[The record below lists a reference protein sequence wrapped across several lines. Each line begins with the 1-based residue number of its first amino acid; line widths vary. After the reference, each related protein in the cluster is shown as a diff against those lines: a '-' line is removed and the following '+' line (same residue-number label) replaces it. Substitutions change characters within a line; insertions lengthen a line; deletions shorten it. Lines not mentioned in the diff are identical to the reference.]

1 MRDLDQFSLLV
12 SGAMEQK
19 LDCRT
24 ACTHKKICALI
35 PLMLVSHVLVG
46 HYQLSFAILNMTIM
60 VACPP
65 GDVRLVGGSVLD
77 EGRVELC
84 YNNAWGTICDDGF
97 DENDANVVCRQLGY
111 PDHGKHSLLALIM
124 INVTCTFIFVSLDA
138 TPRLSAYFGSGSG
151 SILRQYLRCTG
162 SESRLVDC
170 PTSSSSCS
178 HSEDAGVTCLPTGK
192 YVHALL
198 PQLNIVCESSIN

>member
-12 SGAMEQK
+12 SSVVEQK

-24 ACTHKKICALI
+24 AHTHKKILALI
-35 PLMLVSHVLVG
+35 PLMLVLHALVG
-46 HYQLSFAILNMTIM
+46 HYQLPLSMLNMTKM

-111 PDHGKHSLLALIM
+111 PDHGKHFLM
-124 INVTCTFIFVSLDA
+124 ILCI
-138 TPRLSAYFGSGSG
+138 
-151 SILRQYLRCTG
+151 
-162 SESRLVDC
+162 
-170 PTSSSSCS
+170 
-178 HSEDAGVTCLPTGK
+178 
-192 YVHALL
+192 
-198 PQLNIVCESSIN
+198 IVICVV